1 MSMFKFKTVSM
12 ITAVVALVLCVILLS
27 VPEVIFELFNVDDN
41 SLAFFF
47 GRRAAM
53 LFLGISVLTWV
64 GRNASHSESR
74 QAICLGLATSML
86 ALAILGFF
94 EYLRGFAGVGILL
107 AVITEVCLFVMYFK
121 IWLSNKIVSKV

>member
-1 MSMFKFKTVSM
+1 MFKFKTVSM
-12 ITAVVALVLCVILLS
+12 VTAVAALVLCVILLS

-41 SLAFFF
+41 SSAFFF

-53 LFLGISVLTWV
+53 LFLGIAVLSWV

-86 ALAILGFF
+86 ALAILGIF

-107 AVITEVCLFVMYFK
+107 AVITEVCLFSMYFK

>member
-1 MSMFKFKTVSM
+1 MFKFKTVSM

>member
-1 MSMFKFKTVSM
+1 MV
-12 ITAVVALVLCVILLS
+12 TAVAALVLCVILLS

-41 SLAFFF
+41 SSAFFF

-53 LFLGISVLTWV
+53 LFLGIAVLSWV

-86 ALAILGFF
+86 ALAILGIF

-107 AVITEVCLFVMYFK
+107 AVITEVCLFSMYFK